1 MLHYLSKTVLA
12 KAELVVV
19 DLLPI
24 LIQLKLQFRLLII
37 SAPYVRGHI
46 PTREEEPGVIW
57 PPAII
62 SLSNLF
68 LNVGILYEN

>member
-1 MLHYLSKTVLA
+1 MFRYLLRIFLS

-57 PPAII
+57 QPAII
-62 SLSNLF
+62 LLSNLF
-68 LNVGILYEN
+68 LNVGIPYEN